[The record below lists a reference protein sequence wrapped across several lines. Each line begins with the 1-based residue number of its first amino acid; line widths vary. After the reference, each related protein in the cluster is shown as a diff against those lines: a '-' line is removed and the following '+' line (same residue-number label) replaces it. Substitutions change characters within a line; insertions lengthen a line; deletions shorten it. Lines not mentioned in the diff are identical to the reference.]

1 MAIVFE
7 TLSETAKA
15 EQSTKFIKLIVDGK
29 PTRFKI
35 VAKNYNANW
44 EVYIYIQTNN
54 YDFAMIADKYDIP
67 DVTCVSY
74 CTSDENRIRG
84 NEYNISKAINFIQ
97 KVF

>member
-7 TLSETAKA
+7 TLSETAKT

-35 VAKNYNANW
+35 VAKNYNSNW
-44 EVYIYIQTNN
+44 EVNIYIQTNN
-54 YDFAMIADKYDIP
+54 YDFAMIADKNDIP
-67 DVTCVSY
+67 DVTHVSY
-74 CTSDENRIRG
+74 CTSDENRMHG

>member
-15 EQSTKFIKLIVDGK
+15 EQSTKFIKLVVDGK

-35 VAKNYNANW
+35 VAKNYNSNW
-44 EVYIYIQTNN
+44 EVNIYIQTKN
-54 YDFAMIADKYDIP
+54 YDFAIIADKNDIP
-67 DVTCVSY
+67 DVTHVSY
-74 CTSDENRIRG
+74 CTSDENRMRG